1 MFDDF
6 VVYVYSY
13 WKKLTELYHTEIDTV
28 YEIFKKDAV
37 CQVMVSL
44 IDRVFSDQTFGV
56 RLFWAL
62 EG

>member
-6 VVYVYSY
+6 VAYVFSY
-13 WKKLTELYHTEIDTV
+13 WTKITELYNTEIDTV

-56 RLFWAL
+56 AQTWTW
-62 EG
+62 